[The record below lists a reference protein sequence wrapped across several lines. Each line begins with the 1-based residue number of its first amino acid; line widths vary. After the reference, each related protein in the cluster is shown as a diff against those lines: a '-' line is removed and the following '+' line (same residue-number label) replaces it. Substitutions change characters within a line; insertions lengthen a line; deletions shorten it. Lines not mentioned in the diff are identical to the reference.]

1 MVILSYKPIQDF
13 TATFREA
20 KSSLDEWF
28 EKCETTQ
35 WTSFHQIKR
44 TFNSVDAIGN
54 DRYIFN
60 IGGNKYRVIVI
71 IHFRVRTMYIKWVGT
86 HKQYDNINPLTV
98 NDY

>member
-13 TATFREA
+13 IATSREA
-20 KSSLDEWF
+20 KPSLNEWF
-28 EKCETTQ
+28 EKCETSQ
-35 WTSFHQIKR
+35 WVTYHQMKR

-60 IGGNKYRVIVI
+60 VGGNKYRVIAM

-86 HKQYDNINPLTV
+86 HKEYENVDPLTV